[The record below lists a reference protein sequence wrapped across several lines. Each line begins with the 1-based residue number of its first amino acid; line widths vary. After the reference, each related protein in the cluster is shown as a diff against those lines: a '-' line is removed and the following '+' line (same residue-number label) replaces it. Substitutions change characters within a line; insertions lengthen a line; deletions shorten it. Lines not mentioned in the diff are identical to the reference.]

1 MVKILETVYPVLHLN
16 HLKSH
21 LCYYCGDLCYY
32 NNYFKKAVCAVCC
45 AL

>member
-1 MVKILETVYPVLHLN
+1 MVKILETVYPVLHLI

-32 NNYFKKAVCAVCC
+32 NNYFKKAVCDACC